1 MFLINYDDSY
11 TAQGSLRGIVVPSCI
26 VIIWL
31 VESCQIFQSFTSTIH
46 AIMESDIEENRR
58 RQMEEIEALSSIYEE
73 NFILGNMI

>member
-1 MFLINYDDSY
+1 MVRETRHLWVGNLPENVSKERIKEYFNRYFRY
-11 TAQGSLRGIVVPSCI
+11 LR
-26 VIIWL
+26 
-31 VESCQIFQSFTSTIH
+31 FTSTNH